1 MSGFLFQ
8 EKIMPRT
15 TVAQRGGSS
24 RVDFNKANRNPAKV
38 VAENGPS
45 PFLDMPWQ
53 PDWDADFTAWSE
65 QFSAPQSLTDLIM
78 NRIDEHFDLSLK
90 ERNTRYY
97 ATLINQ
103 DVEDGTGPKLLSAFS
118 LDPREAILLVY
129 YKFRVLLMGVWPEEQ
144 TENIRPTRG

>member
-1 MSGFLFQ
+1 
-8 EKIMPRT
+8 MPRT
-15 TVAQRGGSS
+15 TVAERKGSS
-24 RVDFNKANRNPAKV
+24 RVDYAKANRAPAKLV
-38 VAENGPS
+38 EENGPS

-53 PDWDADFTAWSE
+53 EDWDAMFLAWSE

-118 LDPREAILLVY
+118 MDPREAILLVY
-129 YKFRVLLMGVWPEEQ
+129 YKFRVMLNGVWPSEQ
-144 TENIRPTRG
+144 IPGPRPSRG